1 MIKFKLPELDLSQYK
16 KLYCGKET
24 RLATATSVSFVDYN
38 TILVPS
44 LLGKKIY
51 LIDINN
57 NSFNIIDEIDCGVYI
72 DLIDFKDNTIITA
85 NALSP
90 EHIDGSISI
99 FKLENR
105 KIKFI
110 KEIIVKK
117 NLRVHGCRFID
128 NDNIIVASNDKLN
141 SGIYFINLN
150 TNEHTNYVKF
160 NDRVKDILIKDD
172 KLLIITSENA
182 PTKNGEYID
191 NNSTLYI
198 YDLQSM
204 KKLGELVFE
213 GQVDS
218 ICMNDNNGF
227 ITVQGKHSLLHFELN
242 GNELIYKKYISGF
255 NFPHGIATMDDK
267 VIITNYGDNSVDI
280 YELEELIKD

>member
-160 NDRVKDILIKDD
+160 NDRVKDILIKDMVQPMPVQNSMSMPIEIFISCRNL
-172 KLLIITSENA
+172 KNLETFVTEN
-182 PTKNGEYID
+182 TRC
-191 NNSTLYI
+191 T
-198 YDLQSM
+198 M
-204 KKLGELVFE
+204 FE
-213 GQVDS
+213 
-218 ICMNDNNGF
+218 F
-227 ITVQGKHSLLHFELN
+227 A
-242 GNELIYKKYISGF
+242 GN
-255 NFPHGIATMDDK
+255 
-267 VIITNYGDNSVDI
+267 
-280 YELEELIKD
+280 